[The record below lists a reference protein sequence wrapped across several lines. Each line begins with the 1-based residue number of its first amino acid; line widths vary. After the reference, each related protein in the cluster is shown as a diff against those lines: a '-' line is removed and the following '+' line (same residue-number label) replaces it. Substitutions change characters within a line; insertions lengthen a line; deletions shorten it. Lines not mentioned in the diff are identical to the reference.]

1 MRLVAQTSR
10 FRTRFEVDFARLR
23 DVLAP
28 LIENLKDAGTH
39 SVLPSICEA
48 LGLPAPDP
56 EGSKRERMLASFNAL
71 PDAHLP
77 DVAQR
82 FLLRYPPSPATRN
95 TIQDILW
102 ADSACPD
109 IPKRFRREV
118 AQAVDIEELFED
130 AQQFDALLNR
140 LWILDTDPWA
150 GMFSNVRTGLRKD
163 IEQHVHRNRG
173 DWSTEF
179 LFDKLGANTAS
190 NGRFVRFLEGLASSD
205 VRPNEVAQRRFVATI
220 NIPLRN
226 CGVELRETDI
236 DGGYP
241 VFSAVATHAAAVGR
255 PKNLIFASA
264 IKPDL
269 RFRDAVNND
278 IEIVTNADKVLV
290 YDRPIGMDGLLWS
303 DLQLWWGETSKI
315 ADAAVAK
322 KSLYRRLRESLP
334 PNSPPQA
341 LLFSAFYR
349 GFGSAVPELP
359 ALLPEVWLHWDSRTV
374 KERGRDALLR
384 FRMDFLLL
392 LPQGVRIVIEV
403 DGKHHYADE
412 AGRAD
417 VVRYAQMAAADRELK
432 LAGYQIFRFG
442 AHELLGDSASAAVKT
457 FFEALFKRYGVPVS
471 YRS

>member
-1 MRLVAQTSR
+1 MS
-10 FRTRFEVDFARLR
+10 VDFARLR
-23 DVLAP
+23 DMLAP

-39 SVLPSICEA
+39 TVLPSICEE
-48 LGLPAPDP
+48 LGLPSPDP
-56 EGSKRERMLASFNAL
+56 EGSKRERMIASLNAL
-71 PDAHLP
+71 PDADLA
-77 DVAQR
+77 DTAQR
-82 FLLRYPPSPATRN
+82 FLKRHPPPPATRN
-95 TIQDILW
+95 AIQDILW
-102 ADSACPD
+102 AGSVCPE

-118 AQAVDIEELFED
+118 AQAVDIEELFGD
-130 AQQFDALLNR
+130 AQHFDALLDQ

-150 GMFSNVRTGLRKD
+150 GMFGNSRTNLRQE
-163 IEQHVHRNRG
+163 IQQHVHKNLG

-179 LFDKLGANTAS
+179 LFDKLGAYTAS
-190 NGRFVRFLEGLASSD
+190 NARFTRFLEGLASPD
-205 VRPNEVAQRRFVATI
+205 VRPDEAAQRRFVAI
-220 NIPLRN
+220 VNAPLRN
-226 CGVELRETDI
+226 CGVELIESDT

-241 VFSAVATHAAAVGR
+241 VFSAVATHSAAAGR
-255 PKNLIFASA
+255 PKNLIFASS

-303 DLQLWWGETSKI
+303 DLQSWWSETAGI
-315 ADAAVAK
+315 ADADAAK

-334 PNSPPQA
+334 SNSPPQA
-341 LLFSAFYR
+341 LLFSAFYG
-349 GFGSAVPELP
+349 GFGSAVPDLP
-359 ALLPEVWLHWDSRTV
+359 ALLPEVWLHWDPRTV

-403 DGKHHYADE
+403 DGKHHYADD

-417 VVRYAQMAAADRELK
+417 VVRYAQMVAADRELK

-442 AHELLGDSASAAVKT
+442 AHELLGDSAGASVKT
-457 FFEALFKRYGVPVS
+457 FFESLFKRYGVPVS
-471 YRS
+471 

>member
-1 MRLVAQTSR
+1 M
-10 FRTRFEVDFARLR
+10 DFACLR

-28 LIENLKDAGTH
+28 LIESLKDAGTH
-39 SVLPSICEA
+39 PELPSICEA

-56 EGSKRERMLASFNAL
+56 EGSKRERMIASFNAL
-71 PDAHLP
+71 PDAQLP
-77 DVAQR
+77 DTAQR
-82 FLLRYPPSPATRN
+82 FLLRHPPSPATRN
-95 TIQDILW
+95 AIQDILW
-102 ADSACPD
+102 ADSPCPE

-118 AQAVDIEELFED
+118 AQTLDIEELFVD
-130 AQQFDALLNR
+130 AQQFDSLLDR

-150 GMFSNVRTGLRKD
+150 GMVGNSRTNLRQD

-179 LFDKLGANTAS
+179 LFDKLGVYTAS

-205 VRPNEVAQRRFVATI
+205 VRPDEAAQRRFVETV
-220 NIPLRN
+220 NVPLRN
-226 CGVELRETDI
+226 CGVELSESDT

-241 VFSAVATHAAAVGR
+241 VFSTVATHTAPAGR
-255 PKNLIFASA
+255 PKNLIFASS

-303 DLQLWWGETSKI
+303 DLQSWWGETSKI
-315 ADAAVAK
+315 SEAEAAK

-341 LLFSAFYR
+341 LLFDAFYG

-359 ALLPEVWLHWDSRTV
+359 ALLPEVWLHWDPRTV

-442 AHELLGDSASAAVKT
+442 AYELLGDSANAIVKT
-457 FFEALFKRYGVPVS
+457 FFETLFKRYGVPVS
-471 YRS
+471 YRA